1 MAAAIGHDGVVA
13 AMHVLDRGRGVVAIG
28 RIGTSCTCVVAVEA
42 KAMGPTIV
50 HMEAIISDN
59 G

>member
-1 MAAAIGHDGVVA
+1 
-13 AMHVLDRGRGVVAIG
+13 MHVLDCGRRVVAIG
-28 RIGTSCTCVVAVEA
+28 RLGTGCTHVVVVEA

-50 HMEAIISDN
+50 HMEAVVSDN

>member
-1 MAAAIGHDGVVA
+1 MVVGHDGVVA
-13 AMHVLDRGRGVVAIG
+13 AMHVLDCGRHVVAIS
-28 RIGTSCTCVVAVEA
+28 RLGTGCTHVVVAEA

-50 HMEAIISDN
+50 HMEAIICDN